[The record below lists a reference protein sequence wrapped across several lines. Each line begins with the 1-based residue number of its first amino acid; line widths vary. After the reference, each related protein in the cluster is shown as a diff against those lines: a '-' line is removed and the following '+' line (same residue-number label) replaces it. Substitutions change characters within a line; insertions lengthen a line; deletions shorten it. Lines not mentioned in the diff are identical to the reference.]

1 MAAVFVITMI
11 LLIMIDG
18 SVAVTIIMV
27 LFWRTCKEEGEKLL
41 YCMVL
46 YCKVSFGGFLGRWK
60 EAGGSFALMYD
71 REVGVV
77 FTWYSFLLQIWGA
90 VALKCGIY

>member
-18 SVAVTIIMV
+18 SVAVSIIMV

-46 YCKVSFGGFLGRWK
+46 YCIVR
-60 EAGGSFALMYD
+60 
-71 REVGVV
+71 
-77 FTWYSFLLQIWGA
+77 
-90 VALKCGIY
+90 